1 MKTDFSINVN
11 VSIGVTPEVVALVTS
26 ILTKKPTAT
35 VETPASEQPAAEA
48 PSDAA
53 PAPAAPKRGRKAK
66 TQVAE
71 APANEP
77 EPQAEEAEAP
87 AGDSAEAPASEQ
99 PAAEAPSDA
108 APAEVKALTV
118 EDVREAMRRARV
130 RIEGEDWETNTTG
143 EGYTKYHRQLNATF
157 KNIAALFGSDKPS
170 TLSEDKF
177 ASFIEQCDELIVGA
191 DGTITTKYPPY

>member
-35 VETPASEQPAAEA
+35 VEAPASEQPAAEA
-48 PSDAA
+48 PGDAA

-66 TQVAE
+66 TQAAE
-71 APANEP
+71 EPAKEP
-77 EPQAEEAEAP
+77 EAEEAAAP
-87 AGDSAEAPASEQ
+87 AGDSAEAPANEQ
-99 PAAEAPSDA
+99 PAAEAP
-108 APAEVKALTV
+108 AEGKALTV

-157 KNIAALFGSDKPS
+157 KNIAALLGSDKPS
-170 TLSEDKF
+170 TLSEENY
-177 ASFIEQCDELIVGA
+177 ASFIKQCDELIVGA
-191 DGTITTKYPPY
+191 DGTITTKCPY

>member
-26 ILTKKPTAT
+26 ILTKQPTAT
-35 VETPASEQPAAEA
+35 VEAPASEQPAAEA
-48 PSDAA
+48 PGD
-53 PAPAAPKRGRKAK
+53 AAPKRGRKAK
-66 TQVAE
+66 TQAAE

-77 EPQAEEAEAP
+77 EPQAEEAAAP
-87 AGDSAEAPASEQ
+87 AGESAEAPASEQ
-99 PAAEAPSDA
+99 PAAEAP
-108 APAEVKALTV
+108 AEGKALTV

-157 KNIAALFGSDKPS
+157 KNIAALLGSDKPS
-170 TLSEDKF
+170 TLSEENY
-177 ASFIEQCDELIVGA
+177 ASFIKQCDELIVGA
-191 DGTITTKYPPY
+191 DGTITTKCPF

>member
-35 VETPASEQPAAEA
+35 VEAPASEQPAAEA
-48 PSDAA
+48 PGDAA

-66 TQVAE
+66 TQAAE

-77 EPQAEEAEAP
+77 EPQAEAEEAA
-87 AGDSAEAPASEQ
+87 A
-99 PAAEAPSDA
+99 PAAEAP
-108 APAEVKALTV
+108 AEGKALTV

-157 KNIAALFGSDKPS
+157 KNIAALLGSDKPS
-170 TLSEDKF
+170 TLSEENY
-177 ASFIEQCDELIVGA
+177 ASFIKQCDELIVGA
-191 DGTITTKYPPY
+191 DGTITTKCPY

>member
-26 ILTKKPTAT
+26 ILTKQPTAT
-35 VETPASEQPAAEA
+35 VEAPASEQSAAEA
-48 PSDAA
+48 PGDAA

-66 TQVAE
+66 TQAAE

-77 EPQAEEAEAP
+77 EPQAEAEEAAAP
-87 AGDSAEAPASEQ
+87 AGDSAEAQASEQ
-99 PAAEAPSDA
+99 SAAA
-108 APAEVKALTV
+108 APAEGKALTV

-157 KNIAALFGSDKPS
+157 KNIAALLGSDKPS
-170 TLSEDKF
+170 TLSEENY
-177 ASFIEQCDELIVGA
+177 ASFIKQCDELIVGT
-191 DGTITTKYPPY
+191 DGTITTKCPY

>member
-11 VSIGVTPEVVALVTS
+11 VSIGETPEVVALVTS

-35 VETPASEQPAAEA
+35 VEAPASEQPAAEA
-48 PSDAA
+48 PSDA
-53 PAPAAPKRGRKAK
+53 
-66 TQVAE
+66 
-71 APANEP
+71 
-77 EPQAEEAEAP
+77 
-87 AGDSAEAPASEQ
+87 
-99 PAAEAPSDA
+99 APSDA

>member
-26 ILTKKPTAT
+26 ILTKQPTAT
-35 VETPASEQPAAEA
+35 VEAPAGEQPAAEA
-48 PSDAA
+48 PAEA
-53 PAPAAPKRGRKAK
+53 PTPAPAAPKRGRKAK
-66 TQVAE
+66 TQAAE

-77 EPQAEEAEAP
+77 EPQAEEAAAP

-99 PAAEAPSDA
+99 PAAEAPA
-108 APAEVKALTV
+108 GGKALTV

-157 KNIAALFGSDKPS
+157 KNIAALLGSDKPS

-177 ASFIEQCDELIVGA
+177 ASFIKQCDELIVDA
-191 DGTITTKYPPY
+191 DGTITTKCPY

>member
-35 VETPASEQPAAEA
+35 VEAPASEQPAAEA
-48 PSDAA
+48 PGDAA

-66 TQVAE
+66 TQAAE
-71 APANEP
+71 EPAKEP
-77 EPQAEEAEAP
+77 EAEEAAAP

-99 PAAEAPSDA
+99 PAAEAP
-108 APAEVKALTV
+108 AEGKALTV

-157 KNIAALFGSDKPS
+157 KNIAALLGSDKPS

-177 ASFIEQCDELIVGA
+177 ASFIKQCDELIVDA
-191 DGTITTKYPPY
+191 DGTITTKCPY

>member
-35 VETPASEQPAAEA
+35 VEAPASEQPAAET
-48 PSDAA
+48 PGDAA

-66 TQVAE
+66 TQAAE

-77 EPQAEEAEAP
+77 EPQAEEAAAP

-99 PAAEAPSDA
+99 PAEG
-108 APAEVKALTV
+108 KALTV
-118 EDVREAMRRARV
+118 ENVREAMRRARV

-157 KNIAALFGSDKPS
+157 KNIAALLGSDKPS

-177 ASFIEQCDELIVGA
+177 ASFIKQCDELIVDA
-191 DGTITTKYPPY
+191 DGTITTKCPY

>member
-77 EPQAEEAEAP
+77 EPQAEEAA
-87 AGDSAEAPASEQ
+87 A
-99 PAAEAPSDA
+99 PAAEALSDA

-143 EGYTKYHRQLNATF
+143 DGYTKYHRQLNATF
-157 KNIAALFGSDKPS
+157 KNIAALLGSDKPS

-177 ASFIEQCDELIVGA
+177 ASFIQQCDELIVGA
-191 DGTITTKYPPY
+191 DGTITTNPPY

>member
-26 ILTKKPTAT
+26 ILTKQPTAT
-35 VETPASEQPAAEA
+35 VEAPASEQSAAEA
-48 PSDAA
+48 PGDAA

-66 TQVAE
+66 TQA
-71 APANEP
+71 
-77 EPQAEEAEAP
+77 AEAP
-87 AGDSAEAPASEQ
+87 AGDSAEAQAEAEEAAAPAGDSAEAQASEQ
-99 PAAEAPSDA
+99 SAAEAP
-108 APAEVKALTV
+108 AEGKALTV

-157 KNIAALFGSDKPS
+157 KNIAALLGSDKPS
-170 TLSEDKF
+170 TLSEENY
-177 ASFIEQCDELIVGA
+177 ASFIKQCDELIVGV
-191 DGTITTKYPPY
+191 DGTITTKCPY

>member
-1 MKTDFSINVN
+1 MKPDFSINVN

-35 VETPASEQPAAEA
+35 VEAPASEQPAAETPVNA
-48 PSDAA
+48 V
-53 PAPAAPKRGRKAK
+53 PAPAAPKRGRESK

-77 EPQAEEAEAP
+77 EPQADEAAAP

-99 PAAEAPSDA
+99 PAAEAP
-108 APAEVKALTV
+108 AEVKALTV
-118 EDVREAMRRARV
+118 EDVREAMRRTRV

-157 KNIAALFGSDKPS
+157 KNIAALLGSDKPS

-191 DGTITTKYPPY
+191 DGTITTKYSPY

>member
-35 VETPASEQPAAEA
+35 VE
-48 PSDAA
+48 
-53 PAPAAPKRGRKAK
+53 
-66 TQVAE
+66 
-71 APANEP
+71 
-77 EPQAEEAEAP
+77 
-87 AGDSAEAPASEQ
+87 APASEQ
-99 PAAEAPSDA
+99 PAEG
-108 APAEVKALTV
+108 KALTV

-157 KNIAALFGSDKPS
+157 KNIAALLGSDKPS

-177 ASFIEQCDELIVGA
+177 ASFIKQCDELIVDA
-191 DGTITTKYPPY
+191 DGTITTKCPY

>member
-35 VETPASEQPAAEA
+35 VEAPASKQPAAEA
-48 PSDAA
+48 PGDAA
-53 PAPAAPKRGRKAK
+53 PAPAVPKRGRKAK
-66 TQVAE
+66 TQAAE
-71 APANEP
+71 EPAK
-77 EPQAEEAEAP
+77 EPQAEETAAP
-87 AGDSAEAPASEQ
+87 AGDNAEAPASEQ
-99 PAAEAPSDA
+99 PAAEAP
-108 APAEVKALTV
+108 AEGKALTV

-157 KNIAALFGSDKPS
+157 KNIAALLGSDKPS

-177 ASFIEQCDELIVGA
+177 ASFIKQCDELIVDA
-191 DGTITTKYPPY
+191 DGTITTKCPY

>member
-35 VETPASEQPAAEA
+35 VEAPASEQPAAEA
-48 PSDAA
+48 PGDAA
-53 PAPAAPKRGRKAK
+53 PAPAASKRGRKAK
-66 TQVAE
+66 TQAAE

-77 EPQAEEAEAP
+77 EPQAEEAAAP

-99 PAAEAPSDA
+99 PAAEAP
-108 APAEVKALTV
+108 AEGKALTV

-157 KNIAALFGSDKPS
+157 KNIAALLGSDKPS
-170 TLSEDKF
+170 TLSEENY
-177 ASFIEQCDELIVGA
+177 ASFIKQCDELIVGA
-191 DGTITTKYPPY
+191 DGTITTKCPY

>member
-48 PSDAA
+48 PGDAA

-66 TQVAE
+66 TQAAE
-71 APANEP
+71 APANET
-77 EPQAEEAEAP
+77 EPQAEAEEAAAP

-99 PAAEAPSDA
+99 PAAEAPA
-108 APAEVKALTV
+108 GGKALTV

-157 KNIAALFGSDKPS
+157 KNIAALLGSDKPS

-177 ASFIEQCDELIVGA
+177 ASFIQQCDELIVDA
-191 DGTITTKYPPY
+191 DGTITTKCPF